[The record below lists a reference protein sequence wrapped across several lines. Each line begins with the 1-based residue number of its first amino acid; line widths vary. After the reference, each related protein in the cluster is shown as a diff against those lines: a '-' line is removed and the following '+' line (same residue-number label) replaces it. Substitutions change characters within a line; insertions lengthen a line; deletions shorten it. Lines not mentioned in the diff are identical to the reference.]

1 MSLLH
6 ADLVRLC
13 DAGTCAEVPR
23 ADHKL
28 TTAQVVEVRLGGN
41 SVGLLSFRREGVG
54 RLWGEA
60 RRGVGVIVDE
70 VQCV

>member
-28 TTAQVVEVRLGGN
+28 TTAQIVEVRLGGKLRWPPFLPKRG
-41 SVGLLSFRREGVG
+41 SWEVMG
-54 RLWGEA
+54 RS
-60 RRGVGVIVDE
+60 
-70 VQCV
+70 